1 MANPPKLAL
10 MKLTPGGMAK
20 KMAQV
25 RQSKKAG
32 KKKAVVRKTREK
44 VKTSSPLQNVA
55 NTATSSNPT
64 ASAPLTPVADTPATP
79 ALVFS
84 TTNNNRQRAV
94 EQACRDREKEA
105 AAAAPK
111 LGDVQLTNP
120 ASNDYNLVVVVPAER
135 PRRQIVP
142 PKNRGAVVSMVDKRQ
157 AAEDGKLVKVLKESK
172 AGRKRKAEEK
182 TGPATAKR
190 QVRWSSVV
198 FD

>member
-55 NTATSSNPT
+55 NAATSSNPT